1 MKTSKTIQENN
12 ERIEHYQIILKTLN
26 SGLLDCTVKTENAIV
41 AEIRKIEKIIEFL
54 QSTKTF
60 NYNFKTFAG
69 WNSGN
74 GATIEEAIAGEL
86 ERWEETLDNTTMDL
100 ESFRVATDS
109 ETKRLMSLFY

>member
-41 AEIRKIEKIIEFL
+41 AEIEKIEKIIEFL

-60 NYNFKTFAG
+60 NYNFKSFG

-74 GATIEEAIAGEL
+74 GVTIEEAITGEL
-86 ERWEETLDNTTMDL
+86 ERWEETLDNTRMDL
-100 ESFRVATDS
+100 KSFRVATDY
-109 ETKRLMSLFY
+109 ETERLMSLFY